1 MNFKEYHGYKV
12 WDNGMVYGKRGEIV
26 KGTICKWRG
35 YRVVSIHFNGT
46 RQTHPI
52 HTLMGK
58 LFLPNFD
65 GLPTID
71 HIDQNRTNNSLF
83 NLKWE
88 THRGQNLNQGMF
100 SSNTSGVK
108 GVSYVKGR
116 DSWNASISPSV
127 NKRKR
132 KTFKTKEEAVAQRL
146 AWEEEYYN
154 LT

>member
-12 WDNGMVYGKRGEIV
+12 WDNGMVIGKNGKLLRPGINA
-26 KGTICKWRG
+26 GG
-35 YRVVSIHFNGT
+35 YLLVSIHFNGT
-46 RQTHPI
+46 RKTYLI

-88 THRGQNLNQGMF
+88 TRRGQNLNQGMF

-108 GVSYVKGR
+108 GVSYVNGL
-116 DSWNASISPSV
+116 DSWKASISPSEY
-127 NKRKR
+127 KR
-132 KTFKTKEEAVAQRL
+132 KTKNFKTKEEAIAQRL